1 MNVVQPPALQ
11 SANPRV
17 QCPNPVRRTL
27 VCLLLVLALIAAA
40 CGGDDPEGG
49 VLTPLGFDDVDED
62 VDPVIRAVPATEAPA
77 PATIAEASV
86 ASTDAPA
93 VTKAEPGTTWVA
105 VARPEIGQLFT
116 FDAPNGEPVHFEF
129 DLYNPTYWETPLAL
143 RIVEGTGADEWV
155 KVALPVRPNGSE
167 AWIRTEGFDIS
178 THNVEAEIEV
188 ETRTVRVF
196 DDGELIAETSAVVGK
211 AATPTPLGVFYVN
224 DLLPRD
230 NPNGAFGPWILS
242 LSGFSETLDTF
253 GGGLPVIAIHGTN
266 NPGLVGGAHSNGCIR
281 IPNDVITFLAENVPL
296 GTPVTIY

>member
-1 MNVVQPPALQ
+1 MKAMHPPLPKSSMVRLA
-11 SANPRV
+11 SA
-17 QCPNPVRRTL
+17 RRSL
-27 VCLLLVLALIAAA
+27 LSLLLAFCLVAAA
-40 CGGDDPEGG
+40 CGGSDPDGAA
-49 VLTPLGFDDVDED
+49 LTPLGFDDETTTDA
-62 VDPVIRAVPATEAPA
+62 DPVLRDVPATQAPATTDAAPVATTEAPA
-77 PATIAEASV
+77 ITRSDP
-86 ASTDAPA
+86 D
-93 VTKAEPGTTWVA
+93 TTWVA

-116 FDAPNGEPVHFEF
+116 FDAPNGDPVRFEF
-129 DLYNPTYWETPLAL
+129 DLFNPTYWETPLAL

-167 AWIRTEGFDIS
+167 AWIRTDGFDIS
-178 THNVEAEIEV
+178 SHKVEAEIEV
-188 ETRTVRVF
+188 DTRTVRVF

-266 NPGLVGGAHSNGCIR
+266 NPGLIGGAHSNGCIR
-281 IPNDVITFLAENVPL
+281 IPNDVVTFLAENVPL